1 MLWNILSALAARQFG
16 LLTTAQIFAAGA
28 TEDWLRWAVREG
40 RLIRVRQGV
49 YALAGT
55 SSEYQALMAA
65 CLAGG
70 PAAAAS
76 HLAAAAVWGA
86 EQVKPGR
93 LEITTFDGH
102 YHRLPDVDT
111 HRSTL
116 DAEKAITGYRDLPIV
131 VPALAV
137 VQLAER
143 CHPYL
148 VKSVANDL
156 VKRNWTDFR
165 TILEWVDIV
174 GDRRRQALRAMCLRA
189 IEVGGHDN
197 SPAART
203 LGEVLIRAGVEP
215 FEVDYQVETPEGI
228 LLIDYAWPEPLV
240 GLEYNG
246 ARDHDTPLARIDDAA
261 RRCRLA
267 ALGWRM
273 LDANRGLSHDEIAQ
287 WVLAALAAAR
297 RQTAR

>member
-1 MLWNILSALAARQFG
+1 M
-16 LLTTAQIFAAGA
+16 
-28 TEDWLRWAVREG
+28 
-40 RLIRVRQGV
+40 
-49 YALAGT
+49 AGT
-55 SSEYQALMAA
+55 SSEHQALMAA

-70 PAAAAS
+70 PMAAAS
-76 HLAAAAVWGA
+76 HLAAAAFWGA
-86 EQVKPGR
+86 EKVRGER
-93 LEITTFDGH
+93 LEITTFDSH
-102 YHRLPDVDT
+102 FHRLPGVVT

-116 DAEKAITGYRDLPIV
+116 DAQKAITRHRDLPIV
-131 VPALAV
+131 VPALTV
-137 VQLAER
+137 VQLAEC

-165 TILEWVDIV
+165 AILQWVDTV
-174 GDRRRQALRAMCLRA
+174 GDRRRQALRDMCLRA
-189 IEVGGHDN
+189 LEVGGHDN
-197 SPAART
+197 SPTART

-215 FEVDYQVETPEGI
+215 FEVDYQVETPEGV

-273 LDANRGLSHDEIAQ
+273 LDANRGISHDEIAR